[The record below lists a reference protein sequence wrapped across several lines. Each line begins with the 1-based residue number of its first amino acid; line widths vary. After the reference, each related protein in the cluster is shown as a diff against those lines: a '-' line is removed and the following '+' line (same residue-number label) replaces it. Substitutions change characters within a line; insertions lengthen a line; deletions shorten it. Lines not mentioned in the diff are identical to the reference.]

1 MESKSNGNILC
12 NKSYII
18 CAQFIGLVI
27 VAIEWTALW
36 HTLRERSPICIR
48 LACIS
53 ISSFLVLIQ
62 VVAICL
68 VPFYPVVD
76 WEASQGSGDWYSLDV
91 WFISALFFVTS
102 GLFFMSGVSF
112 RRGMATFL
120 SQRADIKLTLNKVN
134 FTAFVCT
141 VVFGIRFLSWAYGD
155 LVFNLY
161 IIPETTWMWD
171 LDQIFYPTIHYTIP
185 DIVPDVLLLHLLSPN
200 ASDYTLP
207 NNDGDFGDDE
217 DSSSSNQEAPVINY
231 QLSINSDQHRSYA
244 SLIDQDD
251 EERRTKKKKKSTRS
265 TSSTGSNSYHSY
277 KRDGSFLMGS
287 KSFYTEADYDA
298 YSQDSGSTRSSDSNT
313 KNTTTN
319 NK

>member
-1 MESKSNGNILC
+1 
-12 NKSYII
+12 
-18 CAQFIGLVI
+18 
-27 VAIEWTALW
+27 
-36 HTLRERSPICIR
+36 
-48 LACIS
+48 
-53 ISSFLVLIQ
+53 
-62 VVAICL
+62 
-68 VPFYPVVD
+68 
-76 WEASQGSGDWYSLDV
+76 
-91 WFISALFFVTS
+91 
-102 GLFFMSGVSF
+102 MSGVSF

-120 SQRADIKLTLNKVN
+120 SRRADIKLTLNKVN

-171 LDQIFYPTIHYTIP
+171 LDQIFYPTIHYTLP

-200 ASDYTLP
+200 ASEYTIP
-207 NNDGDFGDDE
+207 VADDDFGDDE